1 MWLFAW
7 FLIHVAVMVTGS
19 TLSDVNN
26 LYTRLIQNHNRKVR
40 PGDDQT
46 MPTLVNVTFNLVAIQ
61 EFDEVNGKF
70 SVIGFFEVSWYDSRM
85 TWNPSEY
92 NNTYTMLFSQED
104 IWKPTLL
111 IINPFSKIDQLGK
124 DFMTVRY
131 FFNGYAYWSPGDIL
145 ISSCNVDVTYFPFD
159 EQTCN
164 ITLMSWG
171 AMTNEIVLNSPLST
185 LKLDFYSKHG
195 TWDVSSTSSLD
206 NKGTGM
212 SYIELST
219 TMKRRPAFYVVNIVL
234 PVMFL
239 MALNSCVF
247 VLPSESGERVSY
259 SITVL
264 LAIAV
269 FMTLTGDNLPKTS
282 EPMSLLSY
290 FLMFDLVFSSVIC
303 LVTMLGLRLHYNDE
317 KKEVPGYLKCLAR
330 CCRCC
335 SRKNATNNDI
345 TPFIVDGTKKDF
357 QESKINE
364 RLKSWTYQEENVS
377 WKDVSKA
384 LDTILLLISLFG
396 VLLSIILFF
405 VILTKTV

>member
-1 MWLFAW
+1 
-7 FLIHVAVMVTGS
+7 
-19 TLSDVNN
+19 
-26 LYTRLIQNHNRKVR
+26 
-40 PGDDQT
+40 
-46 MPTLVNVTFNLVAIQ
+46 
-61 EFDEVNGKF
+61 
-70 SVIGFFEVSWYDSRM
+70 
-85 TWNPSEY
+85 
-92 NNTYTMLFSQED
+92 
-104 IWKPTLL
+104 
-111 IINPFSKIDQLGK
+111 
-124 DFMTVRY
+124 
-131 FFNGYAYWSPGDIL
+131 
-145 ISSCNVDVTYFPFD
+145 
-159 EQTCN
+159 
-164 ITLMSWG
+164 
-171 AMTNEIVLNSPLST
+171 
-185 LKLDFYSKHG
+185 
-195 TWDVSSTSSLD
+195 
-206 NKGTGM
+206 
-212 SYIELST
+212 
-219 TMKRRPAFYVVNIVL
+219 MKRRPAFYVVNIVL

-247 VLPSESGERVSY
+247 VLPPESGERVSY

-335 SRKNATNNDI
+335 SRKNATNNNI

-405 VILTKTV
+405 VILTKIV